1 MGGAS
6 REGRP
11 GRSGALQ
18 VVGACIGE
26 VDLDKL
32 FRLRYDNRTYHS
44 EGRDCMTRSQRFG
57 IILLLDA
64 LLLIGLF
71 SVADTPVIYFVA
83 FFIAAI
89 GNLMA
94 GANDQP

>member
-1 MGGAS
+1 
-6 REGRP
+6 
-11 GRSGALQ
+11 
-18 VVGACIGE
+18 
-26 VDLDKL
+26 
-32 FRLRYDNRTYHS
+32 
-44 EGRDCMTRSQRFG
+44 MTRSQRFG